1 MMVSDMIT
9 DEHQNNKS
17 NDDLDGHK
25 KSLVYRHIAW
35 MTALRHSMRQR
46 KSWEVFDESRTN
58 REWTEMMHIP
68 EKIISVHQ
76 DLQQYL
82 SEDEL
87 KQVMSKTNK
96 STALLYLQSAH
107 LRKLKEKGL
116 LWEFAFL
123 ELENLLKTLFDL
135 QGKTER
141 IKNFP
146 YPRQYATL
154 SYFFVWVF
162 LLMLPFG
169 IIPEFEN
176 IGQKISTQF
185 PLIGEYFVWLAV
197 PFCASVSWVFHTME
211 RIGRVGENP
220 FEGSAN
226 DVPISTI
233 SRGIEIDLRE
243 MMGEDKSSIPSP
255 LAEKHHVQM

>member
-1 MMVSDMIT
+1 M
-9 DEHQNNKS
+9 
-17 NDDLDGHK
+17 
-25 KSLVYRHIAW
+25 
-35 MTALRHSMRQR
+35 
-46 KSWEVFDESRTN
+46 
-58 REWTEMMHIP
+58 
-68 EKIISVHQ
+68 
-76 DLQQYL
+76 
-82 SEDEL
+82 
-87 KQVMSKTNK
+87 
-96 STALLYLQSAH
+96 
-107 LRKLKEKGL
+107 
-116 LWEFAFL
+116 
-123 ELENLLKTLFDL
+123 
-135 QGKTER
+135 
-141 IKNFP
+141 
-146 YPRQYATL
+146 
-154 SYFFVWVF
+154 WVF

-185 PLIGEYFVWLAV
+185 PLIGEYFIWLAV

-243 MMGEDKSSIPSP
+243 MMAEDKSSIPSP